1 MADFTIIKNE
11 EYQPF
16 NKYIDIGG
24 LRIFGLDEV
33 SDNFLNKVA
42 STYEAMFA
50 SNDLINLEMRSA
62 FSDILKENYI
72 FQRVGFDS
80 PEYYGGGDKLP
91 PHPINGNYKDN
102 QTDYIWEGLSRS
114 EASQTSEVIEH
125 LLHTITGVG
134 FAFQFSDWNPLD
146 PSSKINLAMEQAIE
160 GGYYDVSSYESIKL
174 RGDDE
179 GYAKATVIE
188 FSYWLILAEWEYF
201 DITDKA
207 NNNTEFTLRTASDIA
222 NKLPLA
228 HELYLDTAAKI
239 LSRPDEAL
247 IQSLFSKES
256 GHSDSNLSDAEN
268 TLTKEQ
274 TTDKEPEIISQNS
287 SQSVLKVHEHQYG
300 QTLLDLTFL
309 NIDEGTIEFTT
320 IVQDGT
326 TYSYGNEE
334 QYKRFSVDKD
344 SFKLQENSAFVGRDL
359 SYIYDP
365 EDKDPVETSS
375 YMTSVTFKYKSNGV
389 EKEHAVIIEEI
400 IDDIDRSGSFAK
412 NKYTIDIYGKEISKL
427 SDETKTLILDNT
439 EYVIRDL
446 STKMSWK
453 GTMDFGIN
461 VNTDS
466 NKPKGVV
473 SAIAFNM
480 ATNSSGE
487 RVHSATHE
495 QETGEDLN
503 GITIDLGMNISLQ
516 DSYDPEIG
524 QLTVYNSNL
533 WFDPNPNPNSFS
545 NKPEND
551 GSTDQHTDYVDFISI
566 VYHEIF
572 HSMGIAYGGPDFSNA
587 FSENILPADSE
598 GNIYYSSD
606 RVKAILEDGI
616 LLDDYNNTDT
626 GGDHF
631 NLGPPIDYE
640 HTIEF
645 KDILQVGLGNTEPI
659 ILSQSLLN
667 SSINVYEGSSSSKNL
682 LDLAFLD
689 ADKGSF
695 NFKYVTLKDDE
706 TIYSYGSE
714 EVYQRFQ
721 FINNTIKLYE
731 ASYFDRK
738 DGLIHTY
745 DPEDEDPRLA
755 STNIDTVSF
764 TYMVDGAKGELA
776 TIMNSVGYYEYSW
789 REPTDLDW
797 AVIQDIGWTKK
808 TEGILSETINPSENI
823 LISHTENIISGT
835 LNFNTG
841 NNIIILEGQA
851 STYRGLSGDDV
862 YFISNLLPKSSK
874 ISIVDTEGFNIVQ
887 IPTNTYIDKTLFT
900 KNAARLTLEDGREI
914 TISGA
919 NNFTYNIGGNIT
931 NADKGTDLTFTE
943 FAEIF
948 GVNNI
953 LDASSSQNGLI
964 SDLYII

>member
-1 MADFTIIKNE
+1 M
-11 EYQPF
+11 
-16 NKYIDIGG
+16 
-24 LRIFGLDEV
+24 
-33 SDNFLNKVA
+33 S
-42 STYEAMFA
+42 
-50 SNDLINLEMRSA
+50 
-62 FSDILKENYI
+62 
-72 FQRVGFDS
+72 
-80 PEYYGGGDKLP
+80 
-91 PHPINGNYKDN
+91 
-102 QTDYIWEGLSRS
+102 
-114 EASQTSEVIEH
+114 
-125 LLHTITGVG
+125 
-134 FAFQFSDWNPLD
+134 
-146 PSSKINLAMEQAIE
+146 
-160 GGYYDVSSYESIKL
+160 
-174 RGDDE
+174 
-179 GYAKATVIE
+179 
-188 FSYWLILAEWEYF
+188 
-201 DITDKA
+201 
-207 NNNTEFTLRTASDIA
+207 
-222 NKLPLA
+222 
-228 HELYLDTAAKI
+228 
-239 LSRPDEAL
+239 
-247 IQSLFSKES
+247 
-256 GHSDSNLSDAEN
+256 
-268 TLTKEQ
+268 
-274 TTDKEPEIISQNS
+274 KEPEIISQNS

-334 QYKRFSVDKD
+334 QYKRFSADKD
-344 SFKLQENSAFVGRDL
+344 SLRLQEESVFVGRDV
-359 SYIYDP
+359 SFTYVPDDGDP
-365 EDKDPVETSS
+365 FTTDAHITSFS
-375 YMTSVTFKYKSNGV
+375 FIYKSNGT
-389 EKEHAVIIEEI
+389 EKEHTVIIDEI
-400 IDDIDRSGSFAK
+400 IDDIDRSGSFAN

-439 EYVIRDL
+439 EYVIKNL

-466 NKPKGVV
+466 NKPTGVV

-551 GSTDQHTDYVDFISI
+551 GSTDQYTDYMDFISI

-572 HSMGIAYGGPDFSNA
+572 HAMGIAYGGSDTSNA
-587 FSENILPADSE
+587 FSKNILPADSE

-631 NLGPPIDYE
+631 NLGPPKDYE

-659 ILSQSLLN
+659 ILSQSLSN
-667 SSINVYEGSSSSKNL
+667 SSINVYEGNSSSKNL
-682 LDLAFLD
+682 LDLTFLD

-695 NFKYVTLKDDE
+695 NFKYITLKDDE

-721 FINNTIKLYE
+721 LINNTIKLYE

-738 DGLIHTY
+738 DGLIYTY
-745 DPEDEDPRLA
+745 DPEDEDPRLGA
-755 STNIDTVSF
+755 TNIDTVSF

-776 TIMNSVGYYEYSW
+776 TIMNSVGYYDYSW
-789 REPTDLDW
+789 REPADIDW
-797 AVIQDIGWTKK
+797 AVIQDIGWVKK
-808 TEGILSETINPSENI
+808 TEGILSKTIDPNKNTLEAFSE
-823 LISHTENIISGT
+823 SSKGGT
-835 LNFNTG
+835 LNFSSG
-841 NNIIILEGQA
+841 DNIIVADGQA
-851 STYRGLSGDDV
+851 KTLRGLDGDDT
-862 YFISNLLPKSSK
+862 YFISNLLPKNSSMT
-874 ISIVDTEGFNIVQ
+874 IIDTSGINIIQ
-887 IPTNTYIDKTLFT
+887 IPSNTQVT
-900 KNAARLTLEDGREI
+900 KSQWAKDTVRLTFEDSRVI
-914 TISGA
+914 TV
-919 NNFTYNIGGNIT
+919 NNADTFTYNIGGNVT
-931 NADKGTDLTFTE
+931 SGAAGTDLNFSE
-943 FAEIF
+943 FGFLFGINDILNMSGSALGAE
-948 GVNNI
+948 V
-953 LDASSSQNGLI
+953 DM
-964 SDLYII
+964 YIV

>member
-1 MADFTIIKNE
+1 MKI
-11 EYQPF
+11 
-16 NKYIDIGG
+16 
-24 LRIFGLDEV
+24 
-33 SDNFLNKVA
+33 
-42 STYEAMFA
+42 
-50 SNDLINLEMRSA
+50 INL
-62 FSDILKENYI
+62 
-72 FQRVGFDS
+72 
-80 PEYYGGGDKLP
+80 
-91 PHPINGNYKDN
+91 
-102 QTDYIWEGLSRS
+102 
-114 EASQTSEVIEH
+114 
-125 LLHTITGVG
+125 
-134 FAFQFSDWNPLD
+134 
-146 PSSKINLAMEQAIE
+146 
-160 GGYYDVSSYESIKL
+160 
-174 RGDDE
+174 
-179 GYAKATVIE
+179 
-188 FSYWLILAEWEYF
+188 
-201 DITDKA
+201 
-207 NNNTEFTLRTASDIA
+207 
-222 NKLPLA
+222 
-228 HELYLDTAAKI
+228 
-239 LSRPDEAL
+239 
-247 IQSLFSKES
+247 
-256 GHSDSNLSDAEN
+256 SNLSDAEN

-274 TTDKEPEIISQNS
+274 TIDKEPEIISQNT
-287 SQSVLKVHEHQYG
+287 SQSILKVHEHQYG

-334 QYKRFSVDKD
+334 QNKRFSADKD

-365 EDKDPVETSS
+365 EDKDPFETSS

-439 EYVIRDL
+439 EYVIKNL

-551 GSTDQHTDYVDFISI
+551 GSTDQYTDYMDFISI

-572 HSMGIAYGGPDFSNA
+572 HAMGIAYGGSDTSNA
-587 FSENILPADSE
+587 FSKNILPADSE

-606 RVKAILEDGI
+606 RVKAIREDGI

-631 NLGPPIDYE
+631 NLGPPKDYE

-667 SSINVYEGSSSSKNL
+667 SSINVYEGNSSSKNL
-682 LDLAFLD
+682 LDLTFLD

-738 DGLIHTY
+738 DGLIYNY
-745 DPEDEDPRLA
+745 DAEDEDPYLGA
-755 STNIDTVSF
+755 TNIDTVSF
-764 TYMVDGAKGELA
+764 TYMVDGVKGELA
-776 TIMNSVGYYEYSW
+776 TIMNSVGYFDYSW

-823 LISHTENIISGT
+823 LISHTENTISGT

-851 STYRGLSGDDV
+851 STYRGLGGDDV

>member
-1 MADFTIIKNE
+1 M
-11 EYQPF
+11 
-16 NKYIDIGG
+16 
-24 LRIFGLDEV
+24 
-33 SDNFLNKVA
+33 S
-42 STYEAMFA
+42 
-50 SNDLINLEMRSA
+50 
-62 FSDILKENYI
+62 
-72 FQRVGFDS
+72 
-80 PEYYGGGDKLP
+80 
-91 PHPINGNYKDN
+91 GNY
-102 QTDYIWEGLSRS
+102 
-114 EASQTSEVIEH
+114 
-125 LLHTITGVG
+125 
-134 FAFQFSDWNPLD
+134 
-146 PSSKINLAMEQAIE
+146 
-160 GGYYDVSSYESIKL
+160 
-174 RGDDE
+174 
-179 GYAKATVIE
+179 
-188 FSYWLILAEWEYF
+188 
-201 DITDKA
+201 
-207 NNNTEFTLRTASDIA
+207 
-222 NKLPLA
+222 
-228 HELYLDTAAKI
+228 
-239 LSRPDEAL
+239 
-247 IQSLFSKES
+247 
-256 GHSDSNLSDAEN
+256 
-268 TLTKEQ
+268 LTKEQ
-274 TTDKEPEIISQNS
+274 TIEKEPEIISQNS
-287 SQSVLKVHEHQYG
+287 SQSVLKIHEHQYG

-334 QYKRFSVDKD
+334 QYKRFSADKD

-365 EDKDPVETSS
+365 EDKDPFETSS

-439 EYVIRDL
+439 EYVIKNL

-551 GSTDQHTDYVDFISI
+551 GSTDQYTDYMDFISI

-572 HSMGIAYGGPDFSNA
+572 HAMGIAYGGSDTSNA
-587 FSENILPADSE
+587 FSKNILPADSE

-606 RVKAILEDGI
+606 RVKAIREDGI

-631 NLGPPIDYE
+631 NLGPPKDYE

-667 SSINVYEGSSSSKNL
+667 SSINVYEGNSSSKNL
-682 LDLAFLD
+682 LDLTFLD

-738 DGLIHTY
+738 DGLIYNY
-745 DPEDEDPRLA
+745 DAEDEDPYLGA
-755 STNIDTVSF
+755 TNIDTVSF
-764 TYMVDGAKGELA
+764 TYMVDGVKGELA
-776 TIMNSVGYYEYSW
+776 TIMNSVGYYDYSW

-808 TEGILSETINPSENI
+808 TEGILSKTIDPNKNI
-823 LISHTENIISGT
+823 LEAFSESSKGGT
-835 LNFNTG
+835 LNFSSG
-841 NNIIILEGQA
+841 DNIIVADGQA
-851 STYRGLSGDDV
+851 KTLRGLDGDDT
-862 YFISNLLPKSSK
+862 YFISNLLPKNSS
-874 ISIVDTEGFNIVQ
+874 ITIIDTSGINIIQ
-887 IPTNTYIDKTLFT
+887 IPSNTQVT
-900 KNAARLTLEDGREI
+900 KSQWAKDTVRLTFEDSRII
-914 TISGA
+914 TVNSA
-919 NNFTYNIGGNIT
+919 DNFTYNIGGNV
-931 NADKGTDLTFTE
+931 ASGVAGTDLTFSE
-943 FAEIF
+943 LGFLF
-948 GVNNI
+948 GINDISNMSG
-953 LDASSSQNGLI
+953 SSLGSQV
-964 SDLYII
+964 DMYII

>member
-1 MADFTIIKNE
+1 M
-11 EYQPF
+11 
-16 NKYIDIGG
+16 
-24 LRIFGLDEV
+24 
-33 SDNFLNKVA
+33 S
-42 STYEAMFA
+42 
-50 SNDLINLEMRSA
+50 
-62 FSDILKENYI
+62 
-72 FQRVGFDS
+72 
-80 PEYYGGGDKLP
+80 
-91 PHPINGNYKDN
+91 GNY
-102 QTDYIWEGLSRS
+102 
-114 EASQTSEVIEH
+114 
-125 LLHTITGVG
+125 
-134 FAFQFSDWNPLD
+134 
-146 PSSKINLAMEQAIE
+146 
-160 GGYYDVSSYESIKL
+160 
-174 RGDDE
+174 
-179 GYAKATVIE
+179 
-188 FSYWLILAEWEYF
+188 
-201 DITDKA
+201 
-207 NNNTEFTLRTASDIA
+207 
-222 NKLPLA
+222 
-228 HELYLDTAAKI
+228 
-239 LSRPDEAL
+239 
-247 IQSLFSKES
+247 
-256 GHSDSNLSDAEN
+256 
-268 TLTKEQ
+268 LTKEQ
-274 TTDKEPEIISQNS
+274 TIEKEPEIISQNS
-287 SQSVLKVHEHQYG
+287 SQSVLKIHEHQYG

-334 QYKRFSVDKD
+334 QYKRFSADKD

-427 SDETKTLILDNT
+427 NEETKTLILDNT

-446 STKMSWK
+446 ATKMSWK

-466 NKPKGVV
+466 NKPTGVV

-551 GSTDQHTDYVDFISI
+551 GSTDQYTDYMDFISI

-572 HSMGIAYGGPDFSNA
+572 HAMGIAYGGSDTSNA
-587 FSENILPADSE
+587 FSKNILPADSE

-606 RVKAILEDGI
+606 RVKAIREDGI

-631 NLGPPIDYE
+631 NLGPPKDYE

-659 ILSQSLLN
+659 ILSQSLSN
-667 SSINVYEGSSSSKNL
+667 SSINVYEGNSSSKNL
-682 LDLAFLD
+682 LDLTFLD

-738 DGLIHTY
+738 DGLIYNY
-745 DPEDEDPRLA
+745 DAEDEDPYLGA
-755 STNIDTVSF
+755 TNIDTVSF
-764 TYMVDGAKGELA
+764 TYMVDGVKGELA
-776 TIMNSVGYYEYSW
+776 TIMNSVGYYDYSW

-808 TEGILSETINPSENI
+808 TEGILSKTIDPNKNTLEAFSE
-823 LISHTENIISGT
+823 SSKGGT
-835 LNFNTG
+835 LNFSSG
-841 NNIIILEGQA
+841 DNIIVADGQA
-851 STYRGLSGDDV
+851 KTLRGLDGDDT
-862 YFISNLLPKSSK
+862 YFISNLLPKNSSMT
-874 ISIVDTEGFNIVQ
+874 IIDTSGINIIQ
-887 IPTNTYIDKTLFT
+887 IPSNTQVAKSQWAKDTV
-900 KNAARLTLEDGREI
+900 RLTFEDSRVI
-914 TISGA
+914 TV
-919 NNFTYNIGGNIT
+919 NNADTFTYNIGGNVTSGI
-931 NADKGTDLTFTE
+931 AGTDLTFSE
-943 FAEIF
+943 FGFLF
-948 GVNNI
+948 GVNDI
-953 LDASSSQNGLI
+953 LNMSGPALGTEVDM
-964 SDLYII
+964 YIV